1 MTWPVTGLPHPDW
14 TTLDEIEAYT
24 LTVDAATA
32 EEERDSATAPLV
44 DLAARLGMF
53 VAAHQAAEAVTELRD
68 SVVRRDLASYRVH
81 HDRLRRLH
89 QAKEDLDLQDGLGS
103 AVRAAAPQLCA
114 AVEAQPDNSAW
125 AERIGHLTEAW
136 DWAAAGAWVVA
147 QEQVDVNALQGRLD
161 RIEDRIRGQIE
172 RLAATRAWRH
182 AVSPERLTG
191 TARADLTQYAQ
202 LVRRLG
208 RGTGKYAAAQRE
220 DIRAALSRCS
230 SAVPVWI
237 MPIYRIAEQLEVRE
251 SMFDVVVVD
260 EASQAGMEST
270 FLQYLAPKIVVIGDD
285 KQVSPS
291 AVGVDRQQLRDLA
304 DHYLRDDRYKAS
316 WQDPER
322 SLFDE
327 AKMRYGN

>member
-1 MTWPVTGLPHPDW
+1 MTGLPHPDW
-14 TTLDEIEAYT
+14 TTLGEIEAYT

-136 DWAAAGAWVVA
+136 DWAATGAWVA
-147 QEQVDVNALQGRLD
+147 AHESVNVNKLQATLTHMEGS
-161 RIEDRIRGQIE
+161 IRGKVE
-172 RLAATRAWRH
+172 HLAATRAWNH
-182 AVSPERLTG
+182 AVSPGRLTG
-191 TARADLTQYAQ
+191 TAQADLAQYAQ
-202 LVRRLG
+202 LVKRLRQG
-208 RGTGKYAAAQRE
+208 HWQVTPSKGVARSAEPWIGADQRY
-220 DIRAALSRCS
+220 RCGS
-230 SAVPVWI
+230 C
-237 MPIYRIAEQLEVRE
+237 R
-251 SMFDVVVVD
+251 
-260 EASQAGMEST
+260 ST
-270 FLQYLAPKIVVIGDD
+270 A
-285 KQVSPS
+285 
-291 AVGVDRQQLRDLA
+291 
-304 DHYLRDDRYKAS
+304 
-316 WQDPER
+316 
-322 SLFDE
+322 
-327 AKMRYGN
+327 